1 MIVTIIIPTYNRQ
14 DTIREAL
21 LSVLNQ
27 SIKDIEIIVID
38 DNSNDNTE
46 HIIKEINDD
55 RVIYIKSDNNYGA
68 CTSRNIG
75 INIARGKYI
84 AFQDSDDIWYLN
96 KLELQIEFLKKNN
109 ADIVFCAMRRVDKE
123 RWSKFPNF
131 KIDGLV
137 NYSDFL
143 QENKAGTVTILGDAK
158 CFKDIYFDPEMP
170 RLQDWDL
177 MIRLSKKYRIVYQ
190 NKILVDSF
198 VQHDSISKSPEKG
211 IIAFRR
217 LLQKNA
223 DEIENNKKVKAF
235 YWKRIGDLEAEM
247 GSNPNKSYVISL
259 RTQFKIKTLL
269 LLFISKIGLTNTAK
283 KIIIFFL
290 KKRQSN

>member
-1 MIVTIIIPTYNRQ
+1 MMVSIIIPTYNRQ
-14 DTIREAL
+14 DTIRDAL
-21 LSVLNQ
+21 LSVVNQ
-27 SIKDIEIIVID
+27 SIRDIEIIVVD
-38 DNSNDNTE
+38 DNSMDNTE
-46 HIIKEINDD
+46 QIIKQINDD
-55 RVIYIKSDNNYGA
+55 RVIYLKSDNNNGA
-68 CTSRNIG
+68 CISRNIG

-96 KLELQIEFLKKNN
+96 KLEEQIEFLKQNN

-123 RWSKFPNF
+123 RWSKFPNLNN
-131 KIDGLV
+131 DGLV

-143 QENKAGTVTILGDAK
+143 RENKAGSVTILGDAK

-177 MIRLSKKYRIVYQ
+177 MIRLSMKYKIVYQ
-190 NKILVDSF
+190 NKILVDSY
-198 VQHDSISKSPEKG
+198 VQHDSISKNPEKG

-217 LLQKNA
+217 LLEKNMG
-223 DEIENNKKVKAF
+223 EIETNKEIKAF
-235 YWKRIGDLEAEM
+235 YWKRIGDLELEM

-269 LLFISKIGLTNTAK
+269 LLILSKIGLINTAK
-283 KIIIFFL
+283 RIRILFV
-290 KKRQSN
+290 KKR